1 MKKFLTWMPI
11 AGVVLV
17 LFSFAIAFGA
27 EELVT
32 GEITDVVQAVDQ
44 NGASYTRLIVSF
56 DRKLNGTEYSVG
68 LPVMGFGDQAEPAS
82 QLTVGQTL
90 KAICSKRTY
99 QDRESYTIIKLLNE

>member
-1 MKKFLTWMPI
+1 MKKLL
-11 AGVVLV
+11 LV
-17 LFSFAIAFGA
+17 ALFTLATFAVCFGA

-44 NGASYTRLIVSF
+44 NGANYTRLIVSF
-56 DRKLNGTEYSVG
+56 DRKMDGTEYSVG

-82 QLTVGQTL
+82 KLTVGQTL

-99 QDRESYTIIKLLNE
+99 QGSESYTLLKILE